1 MGFRSSESEW
11 KMYCMSARAKIRRLC
26 RYSHTGL
33 TAVDC
38 SLHFGIRDA
47 SLSPGFKTLRSAIL
61 ENDRLLGGFCEDI

>member
-61 ENDRLLGGFCEDI
+61 EDDRLLGVFCEDI